1 MSSTPKKELTVADVY
16 NGIMQCCNRKYA
28 ALISKEA
35 EEILCE
41 HMTIENL
48 ALIIVKG
55 KLEFISRKKI
65 KIKK

>member
-1 MSSTPKKELTVADVY
+1 MTEKIKAQRTVSDVY
-16 NGIMQCCNRKYA
+16 NIIIQCCNSKYA
-28 ALISKEA
+28 GLISKEA

-48 ALIIVKG
+48 ALIVVKG

-65 KIKK
+65 KIK